1 MSDRD
6 MRELLAQLT
15 AKLATHKAMV
25 LADPEPWLDKM
36 AKHIEELLIV
46 LHKVEYALSPDLVF
60 DTANEM
66 GIRPVDFQGEALV
79 RCNAA
84 LDVLRKYR
92 MSPNAE
98 VTGGPLAARPVD

>member
-6 MRELLAQLT
+6 TRELLAQLT
-15 AKLATHKAMV
+15 AKLATHKAMI
-25 LADPEPWLDKM
+25 LADPEPWLDRM

-46 LHKVEYALSPDLVF
+46 LYEVEYALSPDLVF

-66 GIRPVDFQGEALV
+66 GIRPVDFHGEALV

-92 MSPNAE
+92 MSPK
-98 VTGGPLAARPVD
+98 G